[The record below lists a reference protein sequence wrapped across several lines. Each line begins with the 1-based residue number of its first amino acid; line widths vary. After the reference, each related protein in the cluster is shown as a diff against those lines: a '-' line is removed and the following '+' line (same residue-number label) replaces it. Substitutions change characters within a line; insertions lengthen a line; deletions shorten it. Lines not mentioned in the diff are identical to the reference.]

1 MALQINKPFW
11 QALSLGT
18 LAGMR
23 SMSAPAVVSHIL
35 SHHHSRSL
43 ENTKLDFM
51 QTSGVATTLKVLA
64 SAELVGDKVPGAPDR
79 TKPAV
84 LITRMLS
91 GALAG
96 ASIYKASGN
105 NAITGALLGTAA
117 ATLSSFA
124 FLYLRKTAVKHTK
137 LVDPIVGGIEDAL
150 VLSSGVALAT
160 TA

>member
-23 SMSAPAVVSHIL
+23 SMSAPAVVSHML
-35 SHHHSRSL
+35 SHHHSKSIENSKLSFIQSDKVAGALKVMASL
-43 ENTKLDFM
+43 E
-51 QTSGVATTLKVLA
+51 LA
-64 SAELVGDKVPGAPDR
+64 GDKVPGAPDR

-84 LITRMLS
+84 LIGRILS

-96 ASIYKASGN
+96 GSIYKAAGG
-105 NAITGALLGTAA
+105 NAITGALLGSAA

-124 FLYLRKTAVKHTK
+124 FLYLRKTAVKNTK
-137 LVDPIVGGIEDAL
+137 LVDPIVGAIEDAI
-150 VLSSGVALAT
+150 VLGSGVALIK